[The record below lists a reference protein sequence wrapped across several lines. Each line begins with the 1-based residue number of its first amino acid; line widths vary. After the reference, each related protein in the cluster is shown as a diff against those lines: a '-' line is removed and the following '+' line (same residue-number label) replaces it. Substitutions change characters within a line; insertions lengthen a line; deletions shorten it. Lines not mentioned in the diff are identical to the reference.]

1 MGKFS
6 KTTKLHTHGGV
17 QFVVF
22 VKFTCAYL
30 HQIVPEIMQLL
41 MNNLPGKKIAGSQ
54 DRQNFDTSQA
64 IFVICTHDY
73 NFALVFHK
81 KCTIFH
87 PIRSTFFF
95 HVHNYARK
103 RVPTTGTSNI
113 KHCTTFIQQFFTSK

>member
-1 MGKFS
+1 M
-6 KTTKLHTHGGV
+6 

-87 PIRSTFFF
+87 PIRSTYFFQECLQLG
-95 HVHNYARK
+95 HQI
-103 RVPTTGTSNI
+103 SNI
-113 KHCTTFIQQFFTSK
+113 APPLYDNSLQVNDPYSTGKLKFS

>member
-41 MNNLPGKKIAGSQ
+41 MNNLPGKKSQ
-54 DRQNFDTSQA
+54 EVKTDRILTP
-64 IFVICTHDY
+64 
-73 NFALVFHK
+73 HK
-81 KCTIFH
+81 LFL
-87 PIRSTFFF
+87 
-95 HVHNYARK
+95 
-103 RVPTTGTSNI
+103 
-113 KHCTTFIQQFFTSK
+113 

>member
-1 MGKFS
+1 M
-6 KTTKLHTHGGV
+6 

-41 MNNLPGKKIAGSQ
+41 MNNLPGKKITGSQ

-87 PIRSTFFF
+87 PIRSTYFF
-95 HVHNYARK
+95 HVHNYACK
-103 RVPTTGTSNI
+103 ECLQLGHQISNI
-113 KHCTTFIQQFFTSK
+113 APPLYNNSLQVNDP